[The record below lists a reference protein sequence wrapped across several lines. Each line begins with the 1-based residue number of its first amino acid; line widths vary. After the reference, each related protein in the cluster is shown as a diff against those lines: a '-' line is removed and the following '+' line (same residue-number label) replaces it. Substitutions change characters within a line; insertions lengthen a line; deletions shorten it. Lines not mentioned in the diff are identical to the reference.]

1 MSSPPVPLTEIKM
14 CFYVELFLREC
25 VVYNSL
31 KLNESSN
38 ETLVCDFLRKHI
50 FKTIIEQATEVES
63 EYPEGSHE
71 KRHARIIR
79 LAVTLLSRNVRQVN
93 AGDDMVN
100 VHMNFYTPISH
111 GKPMANDEN
120 LRRWVIARIFTPMM
134 HISESFAESNKVHG
148 EFYRQ
153 VAREMERMIK
163 GDQFANFTLSTVYK

>member
-14 CFYVELFLREC
+14 CFYVSLFLREC
-25 VVYNSL
+25 SVYKSL
-31 KLNESSN
+31 NLNESSD

-50 FKTIIEQATEVES
+50 FTTIIEQANEVEA
-63 EYPEGSHE
+63 EFPEGSHE

-79 LAVTLLSRNVRQVN
+79 LAFTMLSRNVRQVN

-100 VHMNFYTPISH
+100 VHMKFYTPISH

-120 LRRWVIARIFTPMM
+120 LRHWVMGRILTPMK
-134 HISESFAESNKVHG
+134 HICESFAESNKVHG
-148 EFYRQ
+148 EVYRQ
-153 VAREMERMIK
+153 VATEIDRLIN